1 MRHLQERKAKK
12 EGKELPRRNPLDV
25 SDFDPSQYA
34 LRIWREE
41 RKNHQELCAE
51 TRRTTTDIGMKPVDQ
66 PTRLAC
72 TAFVCKINITRRR
85 SVKRIP
91 LPHCHYQRA
100 ADALT
105 TASTL
110 PLPNPNLQKFN
121 QLSGPWTTYS
131 PNFG

>member
-85 SVKRIP
+85 LVRVYFKRGVQP
-91 LPHCHYQRA
+91 KYGVQDEKCGVQ
-100 ADALT
+100 DG
-105 TASTL
+105 
-110 PLPNPNLQKFN
+110 KM
-121 QLSGPWTTYS
+121 WS
-131 PNFG
+131 PK